1 MFNKKIKKSHDP
13 IFIYMNG
20 ETVGEVIRIIAKEVQ
35 GQTHFDMWL
44 KFNFGNGIEPLLEE
58 TLRKTGLHIGVP
70 VYNVRNTEN
79 AVENVKKIE
88 ELSSQQDENN

>member
-1 MFNKKIKKSHDP
+1 
-13 IFIYMNG
+13 
-20 ETVGEVIRIIAKEVQ
+20 
-35 GQTHFDMWL
+35 MWL